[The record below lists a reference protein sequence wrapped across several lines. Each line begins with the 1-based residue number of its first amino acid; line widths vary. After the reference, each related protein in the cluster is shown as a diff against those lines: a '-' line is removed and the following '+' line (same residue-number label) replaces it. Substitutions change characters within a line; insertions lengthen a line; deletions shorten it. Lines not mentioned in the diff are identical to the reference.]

1 MGEGASLP
9 NRKPWLGAAVRPEPS
24 RHGVALGSVRS
35 SSLPPRRTLL
45 GFQRTAPSQGQV
57 CSAVGPA
64 LCQLPARSRFSSRD
78 PGFGKTGGRQFPGK
92 SCLRTGSFA
101 APRTLDF
108 FTGAGF
114 GALRQICKKR
124 VSSDSPVEGDGFEL
138 SVPRVM
144 GGDSGRRVPAAIA
157 VFELASTADVIPS
170 RQRFVS
176 SHSGAFGSK
185 LGSH

>member
-9 NRKPWLGAAVRPEPS
+9 KRKPWLGAAAGSGPS
-24 RHGVALGSVRS
+24 GHGVALGSVRS

-64 LCQLPARSRFSSRD
+64 LCQLPARSRSSSRD

-124 VSSDSPVEGDGFEL
+124 VRSDSPVEGDAQARHFGAAETEPARYL
-138 SVPRVM
+138 GKITPAMGRVHGIDAM
-144 GGDSGRRVPAAIA
+144 GPEFVCLGPIA
-157 VFELASTADVIPS
+157 TIVDDAN
-170 RQRFVS
+170 Q
-176 SHSGAFGSK
+176 
-185 LGSH
+185 